1 MEPLKQL
8 LLKRGREGGNMLKV
22 MEKEMF
28 KGINKNPFFNH
39 IGFEIVS
46 GHEDE
51 LSLKLEVKKELFNTN
66 NSLHG
71 GVHASMLDMVQT
83 IHLRKIYH
91 TSVSAV
97 NLDVHYF
104 APTNTGDLF
113 ARAKVLQQG
122 YKLATIESE
131 ILDENHQLIAK
142 GTGVYKILR
151 QSE

>member
-1 MEPLKQL
+1 M
-8 LLKRGREGGNMLKV
+8 V
-22 MEKEMF
+22 EKETLR
-28 KGINKNPFFNH
+28 GIDKNPFFNH

-46 GHEDE
+46 RQEDE
-51 LSLKLEVKKELFNTN
+51 LLLKLEVKKELLNTN

-83 IHLRKIYH
+83 IHLRKLYQS
-91 TSVSAV
+91 SVSAV

-104 APTNTGDLF
+104 APTNNGDLF

-122 YKLATIESE
+122 YKLATVESE
-131 ILDENHQLIAK
+131 IFDENHHLIAK